1 MFTFK
6 KVRALLFSVLLVS
19 LSLLPSVTQS
29 RAPSAN
35 NETSPT
41 EPAAQASAPDST
53 FYALRAD
60 MRKCASPMC
69 GGYFVR
75 RVNQTLTTCAN
86 GEQMAECYIA
96 GIDWNGTTQVDP
108 DRALIRGTLL
118 TQEGYGALKVSEVWQ
133 AMADSTP
140 SGGFYRVRDLGIR
153 CIAAPCETHDEATL
167 NTTIAR
173 KIAGVDLPE
182 VNLRPEISKT
192 RMEEISK
199 PEMEEI
205 SKALRSNEGVLMAGS
220 LVDVSGPAGRSKKLN
235 ATQLYLRVSG
245 GTALKPCI
253 KTGCSGQ
260 ICADETMMSTCE
272 YRKEY
277 ECYKSATCER
287 QADGNCGFTKTPAL
301 TSCLVLNKKS

>member
-35 NETSPT
+35 INHSPT
-41 EPAAQASAPDST
+41 EPISPAPAQASAPAST
-53 FYALRAD
+53 FYAVRAD

-133 AMADSTP
+133 AMADATP
-140 SGGFYRVRDLGIR
+140 SGEFYRVRDLGIR

-167 NTTIAR
+167 NTTIAS
-173 KIAGVDLPE
+173 KIAGVDLPG
-182 VNLRPEISKT
+182 PEISK
-192 RMEEISK
+192 
-199 PEMEEI
+199 PDMEEI
-205 SKALRSNEGVLMAGS
+205 SKAMISNEGVLMAGS
-220 LVDVSGPAGRSKKLN
+220 LVDVSGPAGRSKKLK
-235 ATQLYLRVSG
+235 ATQLYMRVGG

-260 ICADETMMSTCE
+260 ICADETKMSTCE

-277 ECYKSATCER
+277 ECYKTATCER
-287 QADGNCGFTKTPAL
+287 QADGNCGFTKTPPL
-301 TSCLVLNKKS
+301 TSCLARNKKR

>member
-29 RAPSAN
+29 RAPSPN
-35 NETSPT
+35 NKTSPT
-41 EPAAQASAPDST
+41 EPAAQASAPNST
-53 FYALRAD
+53 FYSLRPD

-86 GEQMAECYIA
+86 GKQMAECYIA

-108 DRALIRGTLL
+108 ARTLIRGTLL
-118 TQEGYGALKVSEVWQ
+118 TQEGYGALKVSEAWQ
-133 AMADSTP
+133 AIGDSTP
-140 SGGFYRVRDLGIR
+140 SGEFYRVRDLGIR
-153 CIAAPCETHDEATL
+153 CIAAPCETHTEAML

-173 KIAGVDLPE
+173 KIAGVKI
-182 VNLRPEISKT
+182 PEIST
-192 RMEEISK
+192 

-205 SKALRSNEGVLMAGS
+205 SKAIRSNEGVLAAGS
-220 LVDVSGPAGRSKKLN
+220 LVDVTGPAGRSKTLS
-235 ATQLYLRVSG
+235 ATQIYMRVSG
-245 GTALKPCI
+245 TTSLKPCI

-260 ICADETMMSTCE
+260 ICADETKMSTCE
-272 YRKEY
+272 YRSEY
-277 ECYKSATCER
+277 ECYKKAACER
-287 QADGNCGFTKTPAL
+287 QDDGNCGFTKTPTL
-301 TSCLVLNKKS
+301 TSCLARYKRR